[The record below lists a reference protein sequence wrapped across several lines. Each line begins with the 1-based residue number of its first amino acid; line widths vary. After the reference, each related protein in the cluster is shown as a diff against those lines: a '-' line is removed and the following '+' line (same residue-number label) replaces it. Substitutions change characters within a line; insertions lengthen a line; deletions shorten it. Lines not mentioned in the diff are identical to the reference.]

1 MIGKLLLEIFQA
13 VWARMVSQTGK
24 EEETAS
30 TQTREFEG
38 HRSSPAIMGSEGNSP
53 NQPNPFPKESSE
65 PPSSSRSIAAFLLPL
80 LCPCFYIMAIVLRY
94 FHKILCCALFGK
106 TPGSTHQANRRRSSR
121 HRQRSSHDSRRTSQ
135 RPTFQD
141 VAT

>member
-30 TQTREFEG
+30 TQIREFEG

-53 NQPNPFPKESSE
+53 NQPKESSE
-65 PPSSSRSIAAFLLPL
+65 SPSSSRSKRSITAFLLPL
-80 LCPCFYIMAIVLRY
+80 LCPCFYIMAIVFRY
-94 FHKILCCALFGK
+94 FHKILCCVLYLE
-106 TPGSTHQANRRRSSR
+106 R
-121 HRQRSSHDSRRTSQ
+121 HLAP
-135 RPTFQD
+135 PTKPIGEGLPVID
-141 VAT
+141 KDLLMTVEGLVKGLLSKM